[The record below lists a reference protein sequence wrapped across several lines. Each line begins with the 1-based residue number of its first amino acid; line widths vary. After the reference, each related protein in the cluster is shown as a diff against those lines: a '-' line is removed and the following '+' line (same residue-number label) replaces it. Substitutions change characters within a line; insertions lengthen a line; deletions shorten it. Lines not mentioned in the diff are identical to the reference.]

1 MHPSQRR
8 TVSAQPSPLRR
19 HSKGRLWACPD
30 SCLTRWPP
38 ATNLAPGVLQLLLS
52 NGVFS
57 PSLRLLSSLF
67 P

>member
-1 MHPSQRR
+1 MHPSQRH
-8 TVSAQPSPLRR
+8 TVSAQASPLRR